1 MAYIKTRPSK
11 AVYQHL
17 STGQRS
23 EIRRTLLTK
32 VNRPEEFTAEA
43 KRQAR
48 KYGLTLEALVK
59 AVER

>member
-43 KRQAR
+43 KRQASEPSAWSR
-48 KYGLTLEALVK
+48 GGRLGSRA
-59 AVER
+59 